1 MLEWVVRGKLVK
13 GRRPG
18 YKGETPTPVLRAAVD
33 QWLTAVKGFGVRSI
47 ICLLADDQLNLYDD
61 VPGGLV
67 PYYEAAGLQV
77 AHVPAQDHKSPPL
90 SPDQLDAVWHHYQ
103 RLPKPVLVHCSAG
116 VDRTGSAV
124 AHITAKLR
132 DESS

>member
-1 MLEWVVRGKLVK
+1 MPEWVVLDKLAR

-18 YKGETPTPVLRAAVD
+18 YTGENATPVVRASVD
-33 QWLTAVKGFGVRSI
+33 QWLTEVKGFGVRSV
-47 ICLLADDQLNLYDD
+47 ICLLADDQLMLYDD

-77 AHVPAQDHKSPPL
+77 AHVPARDHKSPPL
-90 SPDQLDAVWHHYQ
+90 SSDQLDAVWLHYQ
-103 RLPKPVLVHCSAG
+103 RLAKPVLVHCSAG

-124 AHITAKLR
+124 ARITAKLR
-132 DESS
+132 GEPS